1 MASGSSLRGIVGCEK
16 YHVAPFA
23 SRFAHEWPLATIA
36 ITSATQKPLSL
47 ARRWASQFA
56 ASEVKLRRASIGVCV
71 INRNREWL
79 AAVHAFETAWNS
91 SEVLYSF
98 GDRFALAASGVCGS

>member
-1 MASGSSLRGIVGCEK
+1 MVAACYDRDHLRK
-16 YHVAPFA
+16 P
-23 SRFAHEWPLATIA
+23 
-36 ITSATQKPLSL
+36 KPLSL
-47 ARRWASQFA
+47 AADGFASSR
-56 ASEVKLRRASIGVCV
+56 ASEVKLRRAIIGVCV